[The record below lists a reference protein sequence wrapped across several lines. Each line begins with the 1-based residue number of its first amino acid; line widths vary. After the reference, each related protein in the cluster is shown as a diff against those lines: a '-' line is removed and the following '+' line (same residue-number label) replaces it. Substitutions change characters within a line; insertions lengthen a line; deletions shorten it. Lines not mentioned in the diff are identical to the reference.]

1 MYKRKGKACQLCGAR
16 DLLMGYSVWDGK
28 RICDACYVKEQ
39 GKLEEA
45 MAKKKVENQ
54 GKGKDALG
62 RKMAKIQ
69 PCAKCGRVDFNTDQA
84 RRAHQ
89 GKCQGKNP
97 PPVLVKPKSAKIKA
111 KVSPEAVKMLA
122 GPPPGIGVKVEMD
135 PTKDTTAE
143 DLERLK
149 KAGEKMG
156 KEAAKKA
163 EKRTAS
169 QIGRG
174 SKQKGNKFENEVKKE
189 LALWYGE
196 DPKVVGSKTS
206 KFQRAP
212 GSGGMSPTNWPL
224 DLFVPEDFPWAVEC
238 KNREGDAG
246 FNQMERFLTG
256 DKYPL
261 IEWFQTAEKELV
273 AAKVERPL
281 LLVFKKNGSP
291 IMVAFRRP
299 VMASGEHAMFGA
311 KHMTLCGAPFGEIV
325 VMELGGFE
333 TWQLATWKSA
343 YAVANKASYMP
354 RKWNS

>member
-1 MYKRKGKACQLCGAR
+1 
-16 DLLMGYSVWDGK
+16 MGYSIWDGK
-28 RICDACYVKEQ
+28 RICDACYIKEQ

-45 MAKKKVENQ
+45 MAKKKVENK

-89 GKCQGKNP
+89 GKCPGKNP
-97 PPVLVKPKSAKIKA
+97 PPVLVKPKSVPIKA
-111 KVSPEAVKMLA
+111 KINPETVKMLA
-122 GPPPGIGVKVEMD
+122 GPPPGVEGKKVTIPDLTED
-135 PTKDTTAE
+135 HTAE
-143 DLERLK
+143 GLEQLK
-149 KAGEKMG
+149 EAGKKIGE
-156 KEAAKKA
+156 EAAKKA

-169 QIGRG
+169 QIGRS
-174 SKQKGNKFENEVKKE
+174 SKQKGSKFENEVKKE

-224 DLFVPEDFPWAVEC
+224 DLFVPTDFPWAVEC

-246 FNQMERFLTG
+246 FNQMERFFTG
-256 DKYPL
+256 DKYP
-261 IEWFQTAEKELV
+261 IVEWFKIAEEELV

-291 IMVAFRRP
+291 IMVALRRP
-299 VMASGEHAMFGA
+299 MMASGENAMFGA
-311 KHMTLCGAPFGEIV
+311 KHMTMCGAPFGEIV
-325 VMELGGFE
+325 VMELDGLE
-333 TWQLATWKSA
+333 TWQLDTWKSA
-343 YAVANKASYMP
+343 YALADKASYMP
-354 RKWNS
+354 RKW